1 MIRRTLHLLTDETSR
16 KGAKYMGYEASDSS
30 GQLWVLGVHEM
41 VSKSA
46 ADTLSVF
53 KEVLSD
59 IDYTCQQSDQEPSKL
74 ILQHI
79 VVTMSDRAATEVLSD
94 IDYTCQQSDHEPS
107 KLILQ
112 HIVATMSDRAATE
125 VKFNTLLNDYR
136 ETIMPTVIDNYDQM
150 PESERTAIGYIA
162 NFFCGLHDLIH
173 IAEASEKAISETEKV
188 LVTANVPEDVHGWTN
203 EAMTVRLIRTCCMI
217 RTCCKAFAAGADEKN
232 GVYGYFIAFVRAFL
246 RQHNLHSLPIVP
258 FRGSRFNISFDN
270 AAGVFF
276 LHHEMLR
283 FLEQF
288 GANNR
293 LTKSVLSDLQT
304 LELLASCN
312 ALGLIGRLVT
322 QPLWPMI
329 ERKDVHILDMNAR
342 YAQLVE
348 FSRNVNDHI
357 AEFM

>member
-1 MIRRTLHLLTDETSR
+1 MCVIRRTLHLLTDETSR

-59 IDYTCQQSDQEPSKL
+59 IDYTCQQSDHEPSKL

-79 VVTMSDRAATEVLSD
+79 VV
-94 IDYTCQQSDHEPS
+94 
-107 KLILQ
+107 
-112 HIVATMSDRAATE
+112 TMSDRAATE

-136 ETIMPTVIDNYDQM
+136 ETIMPTVIDIYDQM
-150 PESERTAIGYIA
+150 PEDERTAIGYLA

-232 GVYGYFIAFVRAFL
+232 GVYGSTVFRLSHFVD
-246 RQHNLHSLPIVP
+246 HVST
-258 FRGSRFNISFDN
+258 FRSIMRLECSFYITRCCDSWSN
-270 AAGVFF
+270 S
-276 LHHEMLR
+276 
-283 FLEQF
+283 EQ
-288 GANNR
+288 
-293 LTKSVLSDLQT
+293 TTD
-304 LELLASCN
+304 
-312 ALGLIGRLVT
+312 
-322 QPLWPMI
+322 
-329 ERKDVHILDMNAR
+329 
-342 YAQLVE
+342 
-348 FSRNVNDHI
+348 
-357 AEFM
+357 

>member
-1 MIRRTLHLLTDETSR
+1 
-16 KGAKYMGYEASDSS
+16 MGYEASDSS

-53 KEVLSD
+53 K
-59 IDYTCQQSDQEPSKL
+59 
-74 ILQHI
+74 
-79 VVTMSDRAATEVLSD
+79 EVLSD

-150 PESERTAIGYIA
+150 PESERTAIGYLA

-188 LVTANVPEDVHGWTN
+188 LVTANVPEDVRGWTN
-203 EAMTVRLIRTCCMI
+203 GAMTVRLI

-270 AAGVFF
+270 AAGLFF

-293 LTKSVLSDLQT
+293 LTKSVLSDL
-304 LELLASCN
+304 
-312 ALGLIGRLVT
+312 RL
-322 QPLWPMI
+322 W
-329 ERKDVHILDMNAR
+329 NC
-342 YAQLVE
+342 
-348 FSRNVNDHI
+348 
-357 AEFM
+357 